1 MKNSLEALPK
11 KSDLP
16 ENGDIV
22 TNLKKG
28 SLDFHLQTKLTI
40 TLLHDLLLEADRK
53 VT

>member
-40 TLLHDLLLEADRK
+40 IMLHVLLLEADRK